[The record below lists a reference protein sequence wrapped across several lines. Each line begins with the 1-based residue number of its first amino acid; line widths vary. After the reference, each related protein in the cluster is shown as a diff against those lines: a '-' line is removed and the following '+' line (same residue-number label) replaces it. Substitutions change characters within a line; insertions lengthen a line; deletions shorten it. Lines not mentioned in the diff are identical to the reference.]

1 VFLCSGERISILSF
15 FFNKVK
21 LYSKGLLQ
29 YARTAG
35 NKIRTKVMDMTSSSD
50 RLGDAIKRALI
61 SDNKEAI
68 IKGSVIPSFHK
79 CIMIFIGLAGLW
91 AFNPPLAIIT
101 AVGGFAVSKNL
112 TKKERALMYD
122 DVMIELKIV
131 EKELQM
137 AEDKNQI
144 KKMRELMRLKK
155 ELERTAARIVIG
167 SSFNKDLIPGGYSIY
182 RDKD

>member
-1 VFLCSGERISILSF
+1 
-15 FFNKVK
+15 
-21 LYSKGLLQ
+21 
-29 YARTAG
+29 
-35 NKIRTKVMDMTSSSD
+35 
-50 RLGDAIKRALI
+50 
-61 SDNKEAI
+61 
-68 IKGSVIPSFHK
+68 
-79 CIMIFIGLAGLW
+79 MIFIGLAGLW
-91 AFNPPLAIIT
+91 AFNPPLAIIS
-101 AVGGFAVSKNL
+101 AIGGFAVSKNL